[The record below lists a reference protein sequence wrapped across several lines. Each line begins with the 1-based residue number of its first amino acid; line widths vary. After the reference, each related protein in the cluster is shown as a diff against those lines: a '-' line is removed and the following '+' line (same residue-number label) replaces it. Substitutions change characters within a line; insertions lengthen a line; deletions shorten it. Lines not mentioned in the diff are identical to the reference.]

1 MVTPVSQSSITG
13 NHFISS
19 PPYLAKSVFQLQAL
33 VMAAIYLYRRVQED
47 EKLVMVTRDVGREV
61 IRANQHTATSTSKRG
76 TFNWRYS
83 FDTISATVAVS
94 LEANR
99 LRYWPE
105 PPVTLSSN
113 DFRRL
118 CLTMQ
123 VQSRRSVGTSADFL

>member
-1 MVTPVSQSSITG
+1 
-13 NHFISS
+13 
-19 PPYLAKSVFQLQAL
+19 
-33 VMAAIYLYRRVQED
+33 MAAIYLYRRVQED